1 MTMRPVCG
9 LGPRLGLALALAAT
23 PAAAQHG
30 IWLPVRCDL
39 KPNHYLVN
47 AGLLYLKSAAEG
59 RFQEQIQKDL
69 KDANR
74 NLLQAV
80 TANGQDQNPAAWYY
94 LGRYYGMVKDAAG
107 ADSAFRRAEQLK
119 PACKDDIAFWR
130 RDLWVP
136 LYNGAVAAYNAAQS
150 DSAIHLLQQANAIY
164 AGEPTG
170 FKLLGALFYN
180 ANEADSA
187 ARYFRLAIAA
197 SSDPKYAADKKEALF
212 NVAAS
217 YYRAQRWPE
226 AEAAYKDYLGVVPS
240 DAQALAGLAA
250 VYTSLG
256 RTDSATAIY
265 TKIVNNADSVDAMGL
280 FFAGTSI
287 FSSAPPLPDTAATG
301 TSCRTEARRTG
312 RTLTA
317 RAISARCDSVTA
329 RRVRDY
335 DGEVA
340 VTYRLAAKAF
350 EAGLAKN
357 PFFRDGLFNLANTY
371 LALHDSARML
381 PVAQRLY
388 AVDPMNRS
396 TLRLLAQG
404 FQFQKKPD
412 STLHYLM
419 VADTALPFEVT
430 VGSFLPGDQNATL
443 SGLFTNYR
451 SLPDSATLVSRC
463 RAPGPAT
470 TVAARCGYQKLAA
483 DAAAKLTNAPLK
495 VTFEFLNA
503 KGEVVVAQSVDVPAI
518 EPGGNH
524 PFQLKANG
532 AKIEAWRYK
541 QS

>member
-1 MTMRPVCG
+1 
-9 LGPRLGLALALAAT
+9 LALALAAT

-30 IWLPVRCDL
+30 IWIPVRCDL
-39 KPNHYLVN
+39 KPSHYLVN

-74 NLLQAV
+74 NLVQAL

-94 LGRYYGMVKDAAG
+94 LGRYYGLVKDAAG

-119 PACKDDIAFWR
+119 PACKEDIAYWR

-136 LYNGAVAAYNAAQS
+136 LFNAAVQAYNAGQT
-150 DSAIHLLQQANAIY
+150 DSAIHALQQANAIY

-170 FKLLGALFYN
+170 FKLLGALFFN
-180 ANEADSA
+180 ANSADSA
-187 ARYFRLAIAA
+187 VRYFRLAIAA

-212 NVAAS
+212 NVAAT
-217 YYRAQRWPE
+217 YLRAQRWSE
-226 AEAAYKDYLGVVPS
+226 AEAAYREYLAVAPN

-250 VYTSLG
+250 VFSSLG
-256 RTDSATAIY
+256 KADSAAAIY
-265 TKIVNNADSVDAMGL
+265 SKIVNNADSVDAMGL
-280 FFAGTSI
+280 FYAGTSI
-287 FSSAPPLPDTAATG
+287 FTSAPQLPDTAAIG

-312 RTLTA
+312 RTPTP

-335 DGEVA
+335 DADVA
-340 VTYRLAAKAF
+340 VTYRLAARAF
-350 EAGLAKN
+350 EAGLVKN
-357 PFFRDGLFNLANTY
+357 PAFRDGLFNLANTY
-371 LALHDSARML
+371 LALHDSVKML

-388 AVDPMNRS
+388 AVDPMNRG
-396 TLRLLAQG
+396 TMRLLAQA

-419 VADTALPFEVT
+419 VADSILPIEVT
-430 VGSFLPGDQNATL
+430 VGSFQPGDQNASL
-443 SGLFTNYR
+443 SGLFTNYH
-451 SLPDSATLVSRC
+451 SMPDSAVLVARC
-463 RAPGPAT
+463 RAAGSAAT
-470 TVAARCGYQKLAA
+470 ATARCAYQPLAA
-483 DAAAKLTNAPLK
+483 SATAKLTNAPLK
-495 VTFEFLNA
+495 LSFDFLDA
-503 KGEVVVAQSVDVPAI
+503 KGGVVATQIIDVPAV

-524 PFQLKANG
+524 PFQVQATG
-532 AKIEAWRYK
+532 AKIVAWRYR

>member
-1 MTMRPVCG
+1 MTIRQVCG
-9 LGPRLGLALALAAT
+9 LGLALTLAAT
-23 PAAAQHG
+23 PAVAQHG

-47 AGLLYLKSAAEG
+47 AGLLYLKSATEG

-69 KDANR
+69 KDANK
-74 NLLQAV
+74 NLLQAL

-130 RDLWVP
+130 RDVWVP
-136 LYNGAVAAYNAAQS
+136 LYNGAVQAYNAGQS
-150 DSAIHLLQQANAIY
+150 DSAIHLLQQANAVY

-170 FKLLGALFYN
+170 FKLLGALFFN
-180 ANEADSA
+180 TNQADSA
-187 ARYFRLAIAA
+187 ARYFLLAAA
-197 SSDPKYAADKKEALF
+197 AASDPKYAADKKEALF

-217 YYRAQRWPE
+217 YYRAQRWNE
-226 AEAAYKDYLGVVPS
+226 AGAAYRDYLAVAPN

-256 RTDSATAIY
+256 KTDSATAIY

-287 FSSAPPLPDTAATG
+287 FNSAAPLPDTAATG
-301 TSCRTEARRTG
+301 TSCRTEARRTS

-335 DGEVA
+335 DAEVA

-357 PFFRDGLFNLANTY
+357 PFYRDGLFNLANAY
-371 LALHDSARML
+371 LALHDSAKML
-381 PVAQRLY
+381 PAAQRLY
-388 AVDPMNRS
+388 AVDPLNRS
-396 TLRLLAQG
+396 TMRLLAQA

-412 STLHYLM
+412 STLHYLT
-419 VADTALPFEVT
+419 VADSIMPIEVT
-430 VGSFLPGDQNATL
+430 VGNFRPEDQNATL
-443 SGLFTNYR
+443 SGLFTNYH
-451 SLPDSATLVSRC
+451 SLPDSTVLVSRC
-463 RAPGPAT
+463 RAAGPAAS
-470 TVAARCGYQKLAA
+470 AATRCHYPQLAD
-483 DAAAKLTNAPLK
+483 DAKAKLSNGALK
-495 VTFEFLNA
+495 LTFEFLSA
-503 KGEVVVAQSVDVPAI
+503 KGDVVATQTIDVPAI
-518 EPGGNH
+518 EPGANH
-524 PFQLKANG
+524 PFQLQGTG